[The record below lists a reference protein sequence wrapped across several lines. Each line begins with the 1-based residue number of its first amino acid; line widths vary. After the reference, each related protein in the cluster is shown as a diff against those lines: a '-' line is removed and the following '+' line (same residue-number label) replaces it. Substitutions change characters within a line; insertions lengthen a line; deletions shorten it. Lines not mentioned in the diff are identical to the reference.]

1 MVSKTKLSNRVT
13 SSAVIAF
20 SVIISACIVA
30 FTWHNNIKSQQ
41 TIAVTGSAKRDIV
54 SDIGILRGAIQI
66 NSINPG
72 YGYAQLKNQMPVV
85 LNYLNA
91 AGIKKEQIE
100 VFPITSYANYEYT
113 PQGMQTGRILS
124 YTQSQRFQLK
134 LNDVQKTKTLSLQ
147 ITDLLNQG
155 IALQMDAPEYYY
167 SGLADLKIQIQA
179 DAAKDAQTRATRI
192 AESTNQNLG
201 AMRGAK
207 MGVLQITPKNSNIIG
222 DYGIND
228 VSSIEKEITAVVHA
242 NFEID

>member
-1 MVSKTKLSNRVT
+1 MVSKTKISNRVT

-20 SVIISACIVA
+20 AVIISACIVA

-41 TIAVTGSAKRDIV
+41 TISVTGSAKRDIV
-54 SDIGILRGAIQI
+54 SDIGILRGIIQI
-66 NSINPG
+66 NNNNPSD
-72 YGYAQLKNQMPVV
+72 GYAQLKNQMPVV
-85 LNYLNA
+85 INYLSA

-100 VFPITSYANYEYT
+100 IFPITSYANYEYT

-134 LNDVQKTKTLSLQ
+134 LNDVQKIKTLSLQ

-155 IALQMDAPEYYY
+155 ISLQMDAPEYYY

-179 DAAKDAQTRATRI
+179 DAAKDAQTRAMRI
-192 AESTNQNLG
+192 AESTEQNLG
-201 AMRGAK
+201 DMRGAK

>member
-66 NSINPG
+66 NSINPSD
-72 YGYAQLKNQMPVV
+72 GYAQLKNQMPVV

-113 PQGMQTGRILS
+113 PQGMQTGSILS

-179 DAAKDAQTRATRI
+179 DAAKDAQTRAMRI
-192 AESTNQNLG
+192 AESTDQNLG

>member
-66 NSINPG
+66 NSVNPSD
-72 YGYAQLKNQMPVV
+72 GYAQLKNQMPVV

-179 DAAKDAQTRATRI
+179 DAAKDAQTRAMRI

>member
-1 MVSKTKLSNRVT
+1 MVSKTKLSNRVS

-20 SVIISACIVA
+20 AVIISACIVA
-30 FTWHNNIKSQQ
+30 FTWHNNVKSQQ
-41 TIAVTGSAKRDIV
+41 TIAVTGSAKRDII

-66 NSINPG
+66 NSINTSD
-72 YGYAQLKNQMPVV
+72 GYAQLKNQMPIV
-85 LNYLNA
+85 LNYLTA
-91 AGIKKEQIE
+91 VGIKKEQIE

-113 PQGMQTGRILS
+113 TQGLQTGRILS
-124 YTQSQRFQLK
+124 FTQSQRFQLK

-179 DAAKDAQTRATRI
+179 DAAKDAQTRAMRI
-192 AESTNQNLG
+192 AESTDQNLG

-207 MGVLQITPKNSNIIG
+207 MGVLQITPKNSNVIG

-228 VSSIEKEITAVVHA
+228 VGSIEKEITAVVHA

>member
-13 SSAVIAF
+13 ASAVIAF
-20 SVIISACIVA
+20 SVIVSSCIVA

-66 NSINPG
+66 NSINTSD
-72 YGYAQLKNQMPVV
+72 GYAQLKNQMPVV
-85 LNYLNA
+85 LNYLTA

-113 PQGMQTGRILS
+113 PQGMQTGRILN

-167 SGLADLKIQIQA
+167 SGLANLKIQIQA
-179 DAAKDAQTRATRI
+179 DAAKDAQTRAMLI
-192 AESTNQNLG
+192 AESTDQKLG

>member
-1 MVSKTKLSNRVT
+1 MVSRTKLSNRVT
-13 SSAVIAF
+13 SSAIIAF
-20 SVIISACIVA
+20 AVIISACIVA

-66 NSINPG
+66 NSINPSD
-72 YGYAQLKNQMPVV
+72 GYALLKNQMPVV
-85 LNYLNA
+85 LNYLTA

-113 PQGMQTGRILS
+113 PQGMQTGRILG

-134 LNDVQKTKTLSLQ
+134 LNDVQKIKTLSLQ
-147 ITDLLNQG
+147 ITDLLNQD

-179 DAAKDAQTRATRI
+179 DAAKDAQTRAMRI
-192 AESTNQNLG
+192 AESTEQSLG